1 MDIKKYK
8 IDFKQISLDKNLK
21 LFDSI
26 INTLI
31 LETPTGELRNKLTE
45 LNILHNNCIE
55 FYKNRKV

>member
-8 IDFKQISLDKNLK
+8 INFKQISLDKNLK